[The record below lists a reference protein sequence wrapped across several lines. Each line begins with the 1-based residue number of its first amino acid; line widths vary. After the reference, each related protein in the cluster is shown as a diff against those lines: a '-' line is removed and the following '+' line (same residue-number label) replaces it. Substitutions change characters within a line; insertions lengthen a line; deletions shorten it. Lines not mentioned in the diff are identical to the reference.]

1 MDDQHDRLPL
11 SKSALGLRAP
21 GVERRAS
28 TIRDHIVPLV
38 QSNGQGH
45 QYGCVGVCGPLHLTT
60 WDCSPFRFVLRV
72 PFRPPGVPGKT
83 ATQRPEV
90 MLNPV
95 MLPYGLD
102 VWRRQRVLSLAW
114 DPDGRIEVVGFRP
127 GAWETETLA
136 L

>member
-1 MDDQHDRLPL
+1 MDDQHDRPL

-21 GVERRAS
+21 DVEHRAS

-38 QSNGQGH
+38 QSHGQGH
-45 QYGCVGVCGPLHLTT
+45 QYGCVGVSGPLHLTT
-60 WDCSPFRFVLRV
+60 WSCSPFRFVLRV
-72 PFRPPGVPGKT
+72 PFRPPGVPGTT
-83 ATQRPEV
+83 APQRPDA
-90 MLNPV
+90 MPNPG

-127 GAWETETLA
+127 GVWEAETLS